1 MMRMFFMRHGET
13 DWNRERRV
21 QGRQDVALNDRGRE
35 QVRRAAE
42 RLSHRMSTPF
52 SRIVSSPLLRARQSA
67 IICRD
72 LLRLPMEVDTRWA
85 ERSFGR
91 LEGMTVDEI
100 RRLCHID
107 DFEEIYDRLYGV
119 EAMDSV
125 RSRIRQALTDAVAA
139 VSAAGPILIVTH
151 GSIIKC
157 LARECGMEYGIPANG
172 EWIELSVEQLNIEG
186 NRCRGGA

>member
-1 MMRMFFMRHGET
+1 MMRVFLMRHGET
-13 DWNRERRV
+13 DWNREQRV
-21 QGRQDVALNDRGRE
+21 QGRRDVALNDRGRE
-35 QVRRAAE
+35 QIRRAVE
-42 RLSHRMSTPF
+42 RLSDRISPAF

-85 ERSFGR
+85 ERSFGC

-100 RRLCHID
+100 RMRCQID
-107 DFEEIYDRLYGV
+107 DFEEIDDLRYGI
-119 EAMDSV
+119 EPMDSV
-125 RSRIRQALTDAVAA
+125 RSRIRQALIDAVST
-139 VSAAGPILIVTH
+139 SAAGPILVVTH

-157 LARECGMEYGIPANG
+157 LARECGMEDGIPANG
-172 EWIELSVEQLNIEG
+172 EWMEVPVEQLHSEG